1 MSRRAVGAA
10 LVCFVLLAGC
20 AGREATVPSGD
31 ASTRATA
38 LADEFLDAYLDR
50 HPEMATYYGIEGRQH
65 DRLTDNSM
73 EALAAW
79 QEREDGW
86 LLEIRGLDGQVS
98 PGDPAWPVFGILRE
112 TLEASAGM
120 RICRTELWSVSQT
133 DGWQT
138 FLPFITEIQPV
149 GGDDEREQA
158 LARARALG
166 GYLDTEIAN
175 LREGLQRGYAVPKR
189 NVQLVLAEIRGL
201 LAPDSPLGSP
211 ARRDDDS
218 SFKAAYG
225 MVMEQDVRPALQRYI
240 SFLET
245 EYLPAARTTIA
256 VADLPDGEAC
266 YRATIRYHST
276 IEKSPREIHDIGLRE
291 MARIQEEMRVIAE
304 RSFDTSDVPA
314 LLRTLTT
321 DPRYAFESREAIIE
335 YQEAAVARAKEAMP
349 NWFGIV
355 PRAEFRIE
363 PYPAY
368 REASGTGEYASP
380 SEDGSRPGIY
390 YIPTREPQK
399 RPRAGQESL
408 AFHETIPGHHLQGAI
423 ALELGDRAHSLSRY
437 LYNSGYSEG
446 WGLYSER
453 LADEMGLYGTD
464 LDRIGMLSDQA
475 GRAARLVIDTG
486 IHSFSWTRDQSI
498 EYMASH
504 TTWSL
509 PDVDAEID
517 RYIIWPG
524 QATAYMLGMLEIQR
538 LRERARGALGKSF
551 RIQDFHDR
559 VLEDGSVTLGMLEEK
574 IDRWI
579 ASGGMKPAGP

>member
-1 MSRRAVGAA
+1 MKTIWKAT
-10 LVCFVLLAGC
+10 VCIVLLTGC
-20 AGREATVPSGD
+20 AGREATAPPGD
-31 ASTRATA
+31 AAAQVTA

-50 HPEMATYYGIEGRQH
+50 HPEMATYYGLEDRRH

-79 QEREDGW
+79 EEREDAW
-86 LLEIRGLDGQVS
+86 LRSIRGLDGQIA
-98 PGDPAWPVFGILRE
+98 PDDPAWPVFGILRE

-120 RICRTELWSVSQT
+120 RICRTELWSVSQS

-138 FLPFITEIQPV
+138 ILPFITEIQPV
-149 GGDDEREQA
+149 GGDAEREQA
-158 LARARALG
+158 VARARALA
-166 GYLDTEIAN
+166 GYLETEIVN
-175 LREGLQRGYAVPKR
+175 LREGLRRGYAVPKR
-189 NVQLVLAEIRGL
+189 NVRLVIAEIRGL
-201 LAPDSPLGSP
+201 LAPDTPLESP
-211 ARRDDDS
+211 ARRDDDP
-218 SFKAAYG
+218 SFKAAFG
-225 MVMEQDVRPALQRYI
+225 TAMERAVRPALQSYI

-245 EYLPAARTTIA
+245 EYLPESRATIA

-266 YRATIRYHST
+266 YRAAIRYHST
-276 IEKSPREIHDIGLRE
+276 IEKSPREVHEIGLRE

-304 RSFDTSDVPA
+304 RSFETSDVPA
-314 LLRTLTT
+314 LLNTLTT

-349 NWFGIV
+349 RWFGIM
-355 PRAEFRIE
+355 PRAGFRIE

-368 REASGTGEYASP
+368 REASGTGEYQSP

-475 GRAARLVIDTG
+475 ARAARLVIDTG
-486 IHSFSWTRDQSI
+486 IHAFSWTRDQSI

-504 TTWSL
+504 TTWPL

-524 QATAYMLGMLEIQR
+524 QATAYMLGMLEIRR
-538 LRERARGALGKSF
+538 LRERARGALGESF

-579 ASGGMKPAGP
+579 ASGGTKPAGP